1 MEYVSTHHADPLVVL
16 ANMGYMHFKH
26 QTNVGFHYKIGNPS
40 IMPRVFEHVVDFRF
54 EGERFH
60 VERDGSYVERG
71 DFWDTTVTY
80 PALHHW
86 PLFVAAVERM
96 QRLRRR
102 VVQRKKLPLLTAFVA
117 TQTRLCDDAVDEI
130 IRLFIDGYFN
140 GHIKTTDN

>member
-1 MEYVSTHHADPLVVL
+1 
-16 ANMGYMHFKH
+16 
-26 QTNVGFHYKIGNPS
+26 
-40 IMPRVFEHVVDFRF
+40 MPRVFEHVVDFRF

-60 VERDGSYVERG
+60 VMRYEWYDEV
-71 DFWDTTVTY
+71 WDTTY
-80 PALHHW
+80 PASHHW

-140 GHIKTTDN
+140 GHIKTTGN

>member
-26 QTNVGFHYKIGNPS
+26 QTDVGFHYKIGNPS

-60 VERDGSYVERG
+60 VMRYEWYDEV
-71 DFWDTTVTY
+71 WDTTY

-140 GHIKTTDN
+140 GHIKTTGN